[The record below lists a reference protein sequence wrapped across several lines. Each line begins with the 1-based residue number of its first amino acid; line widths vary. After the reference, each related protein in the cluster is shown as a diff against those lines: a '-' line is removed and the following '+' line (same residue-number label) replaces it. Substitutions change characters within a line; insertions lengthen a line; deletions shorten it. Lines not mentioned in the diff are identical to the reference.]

1 MSKPFYQR
9 SSLAVSV
16 VACLLLGAC
25 DRTGPPTVRQE
36 GAEPATS
43 EQAAPIA
50 VAQSGPAKPTVAKST
65 PAQKP
70 AEPPRQGPSQQSPVT
85 ATLRP
90 EKNAVRD
97 GDTVTLTV
105 EVQIA
110 PGWHIYAVDRPTGV
124 ALPTK
129 IRLELPAGLESTG
142 KWTSPEPSLDDSSA
156 GEPAFV
162 YHDAAA
168 FQQTIRVKHGAAA
181 GPMVVRAE
189 LSYQVCD
196 RFSCRAPT
204 ALKLQ
209 TSIQV
214 VR

>member
-1 MSKPFYQR
+1 MKAAISRR

-25 DRTGPPTVRQE
+25 DQTGPATVRQE
-36 GAEPATS
+36 GAAPATS
-43 EQAAPIA
+43 EKAAPIA
-50 VAQSGPAKPTVAKST
+50 VAPSAPAKPTAANST

-70 AEPPRQGPSQQSPVT
+70 ADPPRQAPSQQSPVT

-105 EVQIA
+105 DVQIA

-129 IRLELPAGLESTG
+129 IRLELPAGLESRG
-142 KWTSPEPSLDDSSA
+142 KWTSPEPALDDSSA

-168 FQQTIRVKHGAAA
+168 FQQTIRVKQGAAV
-181 GPMVVRAE
+181 GPMAIRAE

-209 TSIQV
+209 TSIQIV
-214 VR
+214 P